1 MNMLRTIAAGCI
13 RWTFFLLCFA
23 LMAVLIWLVAG
34 GVWNAFSSLTGEL
47 VFKLITAP
55 LVCCFFAFLIIMLYE
70 SARGEKGESTNEAMS
85 ISLVMVVIISVLG
98 VLLMHR
104 G

>member
-1 MNMLRTIAAGCI
+1 MNMLKTIAVGCI
-13 RWTFFLLCFA
+13 RWTILVLCFA

-34 GVWNAFSSLTGEL
+34 GVWNAFSALTVER

-55 LVCCFFAFLIIMLYE
+55 LVCCFFAFIIILLYE
-70 SARGEKGESTNEAMS
+70 SARGEKGESTKEALS
-85 ISLVMVVIISVLG
+85 IALAMVVIISVLG

-104 G
+104 S